1 MKTILAS
8 ALALGLMTSAALAGP
23 VKLTTAQ
30 MDGVKAGQGI
40 AIACGVDGRCL
51 ESRGEIAAVA
61 CVNGRC
67 ECVSGRCQEV
77 VLR

>member
-8 ALALGLMTSAALAGP
+8 ALALGLMTSAALAAP
-23 VKLTTAQ
+23 VKLTPAQ
-30 MDGVKAGQGI
+30 MDGVRAGQSI
-40 AIACGVDGRCL
+40 AVACMDGRCL
-51 ESRGEIAAVA
+51 ESRGPVAVIS

-67 ECVSGRCQEV
+67 ECVSGTCREV